1 MSTAKMSA
9 LETVHTVS
17 SYTPPAHSGCVCV
30 YLSLT
35 LSLSGLVCC
44 YAAAVDGGAV
54 VVKEVRNVNN
64 AIMLSSPFGN
74 AMAVFYVKNVV
85 MAWNESDEHIMDKIC
100 SILWLDKW
108 IMGEELSC
116 QAGRVQWAEQI
127 I

>member
-1 MSTAKMSA
+1 M
-9 LETVHTVS
+9 
-17 SYTPPAHSGCVCV
+17 
-30 YLSLT
+30 
-35 LSLSGLVCC
+35 
-44 YAAAVDGGAV
+44 
-54 VVKEVRNVNN
+54 NN

-108 IMGEELSC
+108 IMGKELSC